1 MEKQKNGE
9 LSRMFGYAGKFHV
22 LTVLGCVLSGISTIL
37 SMLPFVCIWL
47 VIHDLIQAFA
57 AGDISLATGS
67 AHYAWMAVV
76 FAAASILIYFIA
88 LNCTHLAAFRTATN
102 MRKSAIHHIVTL
114 PLGYFSQNA
123 SGRLRN
129 IIDDNAGLTEGFL
142 AHQLPDLTGAAVM
155 PVAVIILIFLFD
167 WRLGICCLIPMGI
180 SVIFLKQ
187 MMGGD
192 NAQFMGKYMTA
203 LETMN
208 KEAVEYIRGIP
219 VVKVFQQTIYSFKN
233 FHAAIEE
240 YEKFAS
246 GYALKCR
253 IPLTGFTVTLN
264 GTFVLLIP
272 VAMFILSG
280 VSGQAAYENVVLDFL
295 FYSLFTPV
303 CATMMNRIMFASEQ
317 LMAAKSA
324 VSRVDEILQEKPLK
338 EPEHPLIPADASIVF
353 SDVSF
358 AYPGAKE
365 KALDHISFEVPAGKT
380 VALVGASG
388 SGKSTAASLIPRFY
402 DVQSGSVT
410 IGGVDVRNI
419 EKQELMKRVAF
430 VFQNTCLFKDTLLN
444 NIKAARP
451 DATREEVLKAADEA
465 QCKDI
470 IDRLPD
476 GLDTLVGTGGTYLS
490 GGENQRIALARA
502 ILKDAPIIVLD
513 EATAFAD
520 AENEHQIQLAFER
533 LTQNKTVMMIAHRL
547 STIQDADLILVFKE
561 GQIAERGT
569 HEELVALMV
578 FILLCGRITR
588 PRLPGRSER
597 RMSSM
602 IKALKKKYALS
613 DQGAK
618 DLLKGIVYSVL
629 ANISLMFPVIL
640 LAIVLNQLLA
650 PVLGACAPEISAA
663 VYTVIGIVILAVVFI
678 FHYCQYTATYLGTYD
693 ESARRR
699 IGLAEKLRTLP
710 LTFFHQ
716 RDLADLTSTIM
727 GDCANFEHAFSH
739 TVPQF
744 FGAVIST
751 GIVCIGLLIFNWQM
765 GLALLWVAPI
775 SFAIVILSRKWQE
788 KLSKK
793 HMNARLELAE
803 GIQECLE
810 TVQDI
815 KACNQEE
822 DYLRKLDAK
831 MDAAEKAQI
840 SSEMTTAS
848 LLTTGQ
854 MFLRLGLATVIVV
867 GNSLVVSGDTS
878 LFTYILFLIAAS
890 RLYDPLS
897 GAMSNMAE
905 LFSVQL
911 QVNRLKE
918 IEEYPEETG
927 EKNIHTN
934 GYDITFDHVQFSY
947 EKGKPVLRDVSFT
960 AKQGQV
966 TALVGPSGGGKSTVA
981 KLAAKF
987 YPLDGGRILLGGT
1000 DIAPLNSTMLMK
1012 NFSIVFQDV
1021 VLFNNTI
1028 MENIR
1033 VGKKDATDEEV
1044 IAAAKAAQCD
1054 EFISKLSDGYQTVIG
1069 ENGSTLSG
1077 GECQRL
1083 SIARALLKDAPVILL
1098 DEATA
1103 SLDVDN
1109 ETEIQNAISR
1119 LVKGKTVLI
1128 IAHRMRTVEAADNIV
1143 VLSDG
1148 IVVENGTHEELM
1160 KENGLYHRLVDLQT
1174 ASANWKLSV

>member
-1 MEKQKNGE
+1 
-9 LSRMFGYAGKFHV
+9 
-22 LTVLGCVLSGISTIL
+22 
-37 SMLPFVCIWL
+37 
-47 VIHDLIQAFA
+47 
-57 AGDISLATGS
+57 
-67 AHYAWMAVV
+67 
-76 FAAASILIYFIA
+76 
-88 LNCTHLAAFRTATN
+88 
-102 MRKSAIHHIVTL
+102 
-114 PLGYFSQNA
+114 
-123 SGRLRN
+123 
-129 IIDDNAGLTEGFL
+129 
-142 AHQLPDLTGAAVM
+142 
-155 PVAVIILIFLFD
+155 
-167 WRLGICCLIPMGI
+167 
-180 SVIFLKQ
+180 
-187 MMGGD
+187 
-192 NAQFMGKYMTA
+192 
-203 LETMN
+203 
-208 KEAVEYIRGIP
+208 
-219 VVKVFQQTIYSFKN
+219 
-233 FHAAIEE
+233 
-240 YEKFAS
+240 
-246 GYALKCR
+246 
-253 IPLTGFTVTLN
+253 
-264 GTFVLLIP
+264 
-272 VAMFILSG
+272 
-280 VSGQAAYENVVLDFL
+280 
-295 FYSLFTPV
+295 
-303 CATMMNRIMFASEQ
+303 
-317 LMAAKSA
+317 
-324 VSRVDEILQEKPLK
+324 
-338 EPEHPLIPADASIVF
+338 
-353 SDVSF
+353 
-358 AYPGAKE
+358 
-365 KALDHISFEVPAGKT
+365 
-380 VALVGASG
+380 
-388 SGKSTAASLIPRFY
+388 
-402 DVQSGSVT
+402 
-410 IGGVDVRNI
+410 
-419 EKQELMKRVAF
+419 
-430 VFQNTCLFKDTLLN
+430 
-444 NIKAARP
+444 
-451 DATREEVLKAADEA
+451 
-465 QCKDI
+465 
-470 IDRLPD
+470 
-476 GLDTLVGTGGTYLS
+476 
-490 GGENQRIALARA
+490 
-502 ILKDAPIIVLD
+502 
-513 EATAFAD
+513 
-520 AENEHQIQLAFER
+520 
-533 LTQNKTVMMIAHRL
+533 
-547 STIQDADLILVFKE
+547 
-561 GQIAERGT
+561 
-569 HEELVALMV
+569 
-578 FILLCGRITR
+578 
-588 PRLPGRSER
+588 
-597 RMSSM
+597 M
-602 IKALKKKYALS
+602 IKALKNKYALS
-613 DQGAK
+613 NQGAK
-618 DLLKGIVYSVL
+618 DLLKGIIYSVL

-650 PVLGACAPEISAA
+650 PILGTTAPEISAV

-775 SFAIVILSRKWQE
+775 SFAIVILSRKCQE

-840 SSEMTTAS
+840 SYEIPTAR
-848 LLTTGQ
+848 LLTTRQ
-854 MFLRLGLATVIVV
+854 MY
-867 GNSLVVSGDTS
+867 LVNGDTS

-897 GAMSNMAE
+897 GAMANMAE

-911 QVNRLKE
+911 QVDRLKE

-927 EKNIHTN
+927 EIEIHTN
-934 GYDITFDHVQFSY
+934 GYDITFDHVRFSY
-947 EKGKPVLRDVSFT
+947 EKDKPVLRDVSFT

-1054 EFISKLSDGYQTVIG
+1054 EFISKLPDGYQTVIG

-1109 ETEIQNAISR
+1109 ETEIQNAISK

>member
-47 VIHDLIQAFA
+47 VIRDLIQAFA

-155 PVAVIILIFLFD
+155 PVAVVILIFLFD

-365 KALDHISFEVPAGKT
+365 KALDHISFEVPTGKT

-502 ILKDAPIIVLD
+502 ILKDAPIILLD

-588 PRLPGRSER
+588 LRLPGRSER

-650 PVLGACAPEISAA
+650 PVLGASAPEISAA

-918 IEEYPEETG
+918 IEKYPEETG

-1128 IAHRMRTVEAADNIV
+1128 IAHRMRTVESADNIV

-1148 IVVENGTHEELM
+1148 IVAENGTHEELM

>member
-47 VIHDLIQAFA
+47 VIRDLIQAFA

-88 LNCTHLAAFRTATN
+88 LNCTHLAAFSTATN

-264 GTFVLLIP
+264 GTFVFLIP

-353 SDVSF
+353 SDVYF

-410 IGGVDVRNI
+410 IGGVNVRNI

-430 VFQNTCLFKDTLLN
+430 VFQNTRLFKDTLLN

-451 DATREEVLKAADEA
+451 DATREEVLKVADEA

-569 HEELVALMV
+569 HEELVALNG
-578 FILLCGRITR
+578 IY
-588 PRLPGRSER
+588 
-597 RMSSM
+597 SSM
-602 IKALKKKYALS
+602 W
-613 DQGAK
+613 K
-618 DLLKGIVYSVL
+618 DY
-629 ANISLMFPVIL
+629 
-640 LAIVLNQLLA
+640 Q
-650 PVLGACAPEISAA
+650 
-663 VYTVIGIVILAVVFI
+663 
-678 FHYCQYTATYLGTYD
+678 
-693 ESARRR
+693 
-699 IGLAEKLRTLP
+699 
-710 LTFFHQ
+710 
-716 RDLADLTSTIM
+716 TS
-727 GDCANFEHAFSH
+727 
-739 TVPQF
+739 
-744 FGAVIST
+744 
-751 GIVCIGLLIFNWQM
+751 
-765 GLALLWVAPI
+765 
-775 SFAIVILSRKWQE
+775 
-788 KLSKK
+788 
-793 HMNARLELAE
+793 
-803 GIQECLE
+803 
-810 TVQDI
+810 
-815 KACNQEE
+815 
-822 DYLRKLDAK
+822 
-831 MDAAEKAQI
+831 
-840 SSEMTTAS
+840 
-848 LLTTGQ
+848 
-854 MFLRLGLATVIVV
+854 
-867 GNSLVVSGDTS
+867 
-878 LFTYILFLIAAS
+878 IAW
-890 RLYDPLS
+890 
-897 GAMSNMAE
+897 
-905 LFSVQL
+905 
-911 QVNRLKE
+911 K
-918 IEEYPEETG
+918 
-927 EKNIHTN
+927 
-934 GYDITFDHVQFSY
+934 
-947 EKGKPVLRDVSFT
+947 
-960 AKQGQV
+960 
-966 TALVGPSGGGKSTVA
+966 
-981 KLAAKF
+981 
-987 YPLDGGRILLGGT
+987 
-1000 DIAPLNSTMLMK
+1000 
-1012 NFSIVFQDV
+1012 
-1021 VLFNNTI
+1021 
-1028 MENIR
+1028 
-1033 VGKKDATDEEV
+1033 VGKEDE
-1044 IAAAKAAQCD
+1044 QHD
-1054 EFISKLSDGYQTVIG
+1054 
-1069 ENGSTLSG
+1069 
-1077 GECQRL
+1077 
-1083 SIARALLKDAPVILL
+1083 
-1098 DEATA
+1098 
-1103 SLDVDN
+1103 
-1109 ETEIQNAISR
+1109 
-1119 LVKGKTVLI
+1119 
-1128 IAHRMRTVEAADNIV
+1128 
-1143 VLSDG
+1143 
-1148 IVVENGTHEELM
+1148 
-1160 KENGLYHRLVDLQT
+1160 
-1174 ASANWKLSV
+1174 

>member
-47 VIHDLIQAFA
+47 VIRDLIQAFA

-142 AHQLPDLTGAAVM
+142 AHQLPDLTGVM

-365 KALDHISFEVPAGKT
+365 KALDHISFEVPTGKT

-569 HEELVALMV
+569 HEELVALNG
-578 FILLCGRITR
+578 IY
-588 PRLPGRSER
+588 
-597 RMSSM
+597 SSM
-602 IKALKKKYALS
+602 W
-613 DQGAK
+613 K
-618 DLLKGIVYSVL
+618 DY
-629 ANISLMFPVIL
+629 
-640 LAIVLNQLLA
+640 Q
-650 PVLGACAPEISAA
+650 
-663 VYTVIGIVILAVVFI
+663 
-678 FHYCQYTATYLGTYD
+678 
-693 ESARRR
+693 
-699 IGLAEKLRTLP
+699 
-710 LTFFHQ
+710 
-716 RDLADLTSTIM
+716 TS
-727 GDCANFEHAFSH
+727 
-739 TVPQF
+739 
-744 FGAVIST
+744 
-751 GIVCIGLLIFNWQM
+751 
-765 GLALLWVAPI
+765 
-775 SFAIVILSRKWQE
+775 
-788 KLSKK
+788 
-793 HMNARLELAE
+793 
-803 GIQECLE
+803 
-810 TVQDI
+810 
-815 KACNQEE
+815 
-822 DYLRKLDAK
+822 
-831 MDAAEKAQI
+831 
-840 SSEMTTAS
+840 
-848 LLTTGQ
+848 
-854 MFLRLGLATVIVV
+854 
-867 GNSLVVSGDTS
+867 
-878 LFTYILFLIAAS
+878 IAW
-890 RLYDPLS
+890 
-897 GAMSNMAE
+897 
-905 LFSVQL
+905 
-911 QVNRLKE
+911 K
-918 IEEYPEETG
+918 
-927 EKNIHTN
+927 
-934 GYDITFDHVQFSY
+934 
-947 EKGKPVLRDVSFT
+947 
-960 AKQGQV
+960 
-966 TALVGPSGGGKSTVA
+966 
-981 KLAAKF
+981 
-987 YPLDGGRILLGGT
+987 
-1000 DIAPLNSTMLMK
+1000 
-1012 NFSIVFQDV
+1012 
-1021 VLFNNTI
+1021 
-1028 MENIR
+1028 
-1033 VGKKDATDEEV
+1033 VGKEDE
-1044 IAAAKAAQCD
+1044 QHD
-1054 EFISKLSDGYQTVIG
+1054 
-1069 ENGSTLSG
+1069 
-1077 GECQRL
+1077 
-1083 SIARALLKDAPVILL
+1083 
-1098 DEATA
+1098 
-1103 SLDVDN
+1103 
-1109 ETEIQNAISR
+1109 
-1119 LVKGKTVLI
+1119 
-1128 IAHRMRTVEAADNIV
+1128 
-1143 VLSDG
+1143 
-1148 IVVENGTHEELM
+1148 
-1160 KENGLYHRLVDLQT
+1160 
-1174 ASANWKLSV
+1174 

>member
-47 VIHDLIQAFA
+47 VIRDLIQAFA

-155 PVAVIILIFLFD
+155 PVAVIIFFFLFY

-365 KALDHISFEVPAGKT
+365 KALDHISFEVPTGKT

-569 HEELVALMV
+569 HEELVALNG
-578 FILLCGRITR
+578 IY
-588 PRLPGRSER
+588 
-597 RMSSM
+597 SSM
-602 IKALKKKYALS
+602 W
-613 DQGAK
+613 K
-618 DLLKGIVYSVL
+618 D
-629 ANISLMFPVIL
+629 
-640 LAIVLNQLLA
+640 
-650 PVLGACAPEISAA
+650 
-663 VYTVIGIVILAVVFI
+663 
-678 FHYCQYTATYLGTYD
+678 
-693 ESARRR
+693 
-699 IGLAEKLRTLP
+699 
-710 LTFFHQ
+710 
-716 RDLADLTSTIM
+716 
-727 GDCANFEHAFSH
+727 
-739 TVPQF
+739 
-744 FGAVIST
+744 
-751 GIVCIGLLIFNWQM
+751 
-765 GLALLWVAPI
+765 
-775 SFAIVILSRKWQE
+775 
-788 KLSKK
+788 
-793 HMNARLELAE
+793 
-803 GIQECLE
+803 
-810 TVQDI
+810 
-815 KACNQEE
+815 
-822 DYLRKLDAK
+822 
-831 MDAAEKAQI
+831 
-840 SSEMTTAS
+840 
-848 LLTTGQ
+848 
-854 MFLRLGLATVIVV
+854 
-867 GNSLVVSGDTS
+867 
-878 LFTYILFLIAAS
+878 
-890 RLYDPLS
+890 
-897 GAMSNMAE
+897 
-905 LFSVQL
+905 
-911 QVNRLKE
+911 
-918 IEEYPEETG
+918 
-927 EKNIHTN
+927 
-934 GYDITFDHVQFSY
+934 
-947 EKGKPVLRDVSFT
+947 
-960 AKQGQV
+960 
-966 TALVGPSGGGKSTVA
+966 
-981 KLAAKF
+981 
-987 YPLDGGRILLGGT
+987 
-1000 DIAPLNSTMLMK
+1000 
-1012 NFSIVFQDV
+1012 
-1021 VLFNNTI
+1021 
-1028 MENIR
+1028 
-1033 VGKKDATDEEV
+1033 
-1044 IAAAKAAQCD
+1044 
-1054 EFISKLSDGYQTVIG
+1054 YQT
-1069 ENGSTLSG
+1069 
-1077 GECQRL
+1077 
-1083 SIARALLKDAPVILL
+1083 SIAWKIGKE
-1098 DEATA
+1098 DEQH
-1103 SLDVDN
+1103 D
-1109 ETEIQNAISR
+1109 
-1119 LVKGKTVLI
+1119 
-1128 IAHRMRTVEAADNIV
+1128 
-1143 VLSDG
+1143 
-1148 IVVENGTHEELM
+1148 
-1160 KENGLYHRLVDLQT
+1160 
-1174 ASANWKLSV
+1174 

>member
-1 MEKQKNGE
+1 
-9 LSRMFGYAGKFHV
+9 MFGYAGKFHV

-47 VIHDLIQAFA
+47 VIRDLIQAFA

-155 PVAVIILIFLFD
+155 PVAVVILIFLFD

-365 KALDHISFEVPAGKT
+365 KALDHISFEVPTGKT

-588 PRLPGRSER
+588 LRLPGRSER

-650 PVLGACAPEISAA
+650 PVLGASAPEISAA

-918 IEEYPEETG
+918 IEKYPEETG

-1148 IVVENGTHEELM
+1148 IVAENGTHEELM

>member
-47 VIHDLIQAFA
+47 VIRDLIQAFA

-155 PVAVIILIFLFD
+155 PVAVVILIFLFD

-365 KALDHISFEVPAGKT
+365 KALDHISFEVPTGKT

-588 PRLPGRSER
+588 LRLPGRSER

-650 PVLGACAPEISAA
+650 PVLGASAPEISAA

-918 IEEYPEETG
+918 IEKYPEETG

-1148 IVVENGTHEELM
+1148 IVAENGTHEELM

>member
-9 LSRMFGYAGKFHV
+9 LSRMFGYAGNYHV
-22 LTVLGCVLSGISTIL
+22 LTVLGCILSGISTIL

-47 VIHDLIQAFA
+47 VIRDLIQAFA
-57 AGDISLATGS
+57 AGDISLATES
-67 AHYAWMAVV
+67 TRYAWMAVV

-102 MRKSAIHHIVTL
+102 MRKTAIHHIVTL

-123 SGRLRN
+123 SGRLRK

-142 AHQLPDLTGAAVM
+142 AHQLPDLTGAVVM
-155 PVAVIILIFLFD
+155 PVAGIVLIFLFD

-272 VAMFILSG
+272 VAMLILSG

-324 VSRVDEILQEKPLK
+324 VSRVEEILQEQPLK
-338 EPEHPLIPADASIVF
+338 EPEHPMIPADASIVF

-358 AYPGAKE
+358 AYPGAKGN
-365 KALDHISFEVPAGKT
+365 ALNHISFEVPAGKT

-430 VFQNTCLFKDTLLN
+430 VFQNTRLFKDTLLN

-451 DATREEVLKAADEA
+451 DATREEVLKAANEA

-533 LTQNKTVMMIAHRL
+533 LTKNKTVLMIAHRL
-547 STIQDADLILVFKE
+547 STIQDADLILVFKD

-569 HEELVALMV
+569 HEELVALNG
-578 FILLCGRITR
+578 IY
-588 PRLPGRSER
+588 
-597 RMSSM
+597 SSM
-602 IKALKKKYALS
+602 W
-613 DQGAK
+613 K
-618 DLLKGIVYSVL
+618 DY
-629 ANISLMFPVIL
+629 
-640 LAIVLNQLLA
+640 Q
-650 PVLGACAPEISAA
+650 
-663 VYTVIGIVILAVVFI
+663 
-678 FHYCQYTATYLGTYD
+678 
-693 ESARRR
+693 
-699 IGLAEKLRTLP
+699 
-710 LTFFHQ
+710 
-716 RDLADLTSTIM
+716 TS
-727 GDCANFEHAFSH
+727 
-739 TVPQF
+739 
-744 FGAVIST
+744 
-751 GIVCIGLLIFNWQM
+751 
-765 GLALLWVAPI
+765 
-775 SFAIVILSRKWQE
+775 
-788 KLSKK
+788 
-793 HMNARLELAE
+793 
-803 GIQECLE
+803 
-810 TVQDI
+810 
-815 KACNQEE
+815 
-822 DYLRKLDAK
+822 
-831 MDAAEKAQI
+831 
-840 SSEMTTAS
+840 
-848 LLTTGQ
+848 
-854 MFLRLGLATVIVV
+854 
-867 GNSLVVSGDTS
+867 
-878 LFTYILFLIAAS
+878 IAW
-890 RLYDPLS
+890 
-897 GAMSNMAE
+897 
-905 LFSVQL
+905 
-911 QVNRLKE
+911 K
-918 IEEYPEETG
+918 
-927 EKNIHTN
+927 
-934 GYDITFDHVQFSY
+934 
-947 EKGKPVLRDVSFT
+947 
-960 AKQGQV
+960 
-966 TALVGPSGGGKSTVA
+966 
-981 KLAAKF
+981 
-987 YPLDGGRILLGGT
+987 
-1000 DIAPLNSTMLMK
+1000 
-1012 NFSIVFQDV
+1012 
-1021 VLFNNTI
+1021 
-1028 MENIR
+1028 
-1033 VGKKDATDEEV
+1033 VGKE
-1044 IAAAKAAQCD
+1044 
-1054 EFISKLSDGYQTVIG
+1054 G
-1069 ENGSTLSG
+1069 E
-1077 GECQRL
+1077 QH
-1083 SIARALLKDAPVILL
+1083 D
-1098 DEATA
+1098 
-1103 SLDVDN
+1103 
-1109 ETEIQNAISR
+1109 
-1119 LVKGKTVLI
+1119 
-1128 IAHRMRTVEAADNIV
+1128 
-1143 VLSDG
+1143 
-1148 IVVENGTHEELM
+1148 
-1160 KENGLYHRLVDLQT
+1160 
-1174 ASANWKLSV
+1174 